1 MKWAN
6 TGVYPPNGDSKA
18 PPDRFQDF
26 TDYAKAVVEHFKG
39 KAGAP
44 KAYEIWNE
52 PNAGSQNWHEPTCVP
67 DTGRPGGLATT
78 YCPATGVS
86 HAPRREATGVYG
98 DPDLFGA
105 LTVDTHQRDSG

>member
-1 MKWAN
+1 LRRQPEPRDILGILDYGVKWAN

-52 PNAGSQNWHEPTCVP
+52 PNAGSQGEP
-67 DTGRPGGLATT
+67 GEFL
-78 YCPATGVS
+78 
-86 HAPRREATGVYG
+86 
-98 DPDLFGA
+98 GA
-105 LTVDTHQRDSG
+105 FDKAAVQNRQLSAAGKRNRDIRTFR